1 MLQEY
6 AKTAERLKAL
16 AEPTRL
22 QILEMLDQEEMCVCE
37 MIERLNMSQPAV
49 SHHLK
54 ILRQAELITDRKE
67 GKWVFYSLN
76 SVGYFELINSLQ
88 KMKGNPV
95 NKKSSPSVCCNS
107 ELKY

>member
-1 MLQEY
+1 MIDEY

-22 QILEMLDQEEMCVCE
+22 QIIEMLDQEEMCVCE
-37 MIERLNMSQPAV
+37 MLEKLRMSQPAV

-54 ILRQAELITDRKE
+54 ILRQAEIITDRKE

-76 SVGYFELINSLQ
+76 AAGYAQLVSSLR
-88 KMKGNPV
+88 KIEGNPV
-95 NKKSSPSVCCNS
+95 GKKSRPSVSCDC
-107 ELKY
+107 